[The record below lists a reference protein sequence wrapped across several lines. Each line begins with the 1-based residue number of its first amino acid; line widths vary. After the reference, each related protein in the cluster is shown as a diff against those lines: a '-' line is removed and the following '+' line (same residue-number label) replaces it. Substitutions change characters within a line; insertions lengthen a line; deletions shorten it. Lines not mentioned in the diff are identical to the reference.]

1 MRWKDVSTAP
11 IGSRGRTRKVT
22 MAGSY
27 QGGCRCGQIRYECH
41 AAPIAVTLCYC
52 RDCQRW
58 SGGACGNYVI
68 MPAMAVTR
76 QGHTTGYSV
85 QAEST
90 RVVCREF
97 CPACGSPVFAATPHL
112 LAITVASFDDPSPF
126 TPTMAIWLDSAQPWA
141 VIPDTIARFP
151 RNPPLSSGADPEQ
164 RNDGNP

>member
-1 MRWKDVSTAP
+1 
-11 IGSRGRTRKVT
+11 
-22 MAGSY
+22 MAVSY

-68 MPAMAVTR
+68 MPATAVTR

-97 CPACGSPVFAATPHL
+97 CPACGSPVFATTPHL

-151 RNPPLSSGADPEQ
+151 RNPPLSSGADPEH
-164 RNDGNP
+164 RNDSNP